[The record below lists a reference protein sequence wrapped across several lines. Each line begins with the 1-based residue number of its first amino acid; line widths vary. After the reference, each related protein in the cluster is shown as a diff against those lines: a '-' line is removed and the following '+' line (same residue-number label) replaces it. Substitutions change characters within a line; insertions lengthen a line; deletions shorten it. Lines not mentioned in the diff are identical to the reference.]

1 LVPSAEQLDLMDLG
15 PGFDEPPLPL
25 REVARHELDGIDRE
39 DTNLILVV
47 RMKVRPMM
55 RRGRLSERSS

>member
-25 REVARHELDGIDRE
+25 REVARHQLDGSIAKIP
-39 DTNLILVV
+39 T
-47 RMKVRPMM
+47 
-55 RRGRLSERSS
+55 SSW

>member
-25 REVARHELDGIDRE
+25 REVACHELDGIDRE
-39 DTNLILVV
+39 DTN
-47 RMKVRPMM
+47 
-55 RRGRLSERSS
+55 SSW